1 MITTRTRELLLESE
15 LFSTLTDAQIERVI
29 PLMREHSFKAGDI
42 LFNEGDMGDQVHVVT
57 RGKVAIE
64 ISLQLGGSVN
74 RRCTIETATEGHVVG
89 WSAVIGSSTVAS
101 AFCLEDT
108 DTLTVSGSDLR
119 RVMFD
124 NQELGVEVMLGLVHL
139 TRARLSSVRQ
149 TLAHILCIASHDLK
163 APLHA
168 VESYHQVILGGYAGE
183 VTDKQRTMLL
193 RSSERIQGLVNL
205 IDDIL
210 DLSRL
215 HANWIEKESVL
226 LTEIAEVSIENVIPR
241 IREKKIRFLTDW
253 SVDLEPIEAHSGRI
267 QQLITNLVGNAVKFT
282 PEHGQVTVRI
292 RDLGEDMRIEVVDSG
307 PGIPPD
313 ELCRVFDD
321 FYKGDTAHGG
331 AGLGL
336 AIARR
341 IVEAHRGRIWA
352 ESPNDEFEG
361 GTKLV
366 VILPKTL
373 EERHLPQGGAV

>member
-1 MITTRTRELLLESE
+1 MTTTRTREFLLESE
-15 LFSTLTDAQIERVI
+15 LFRNLSDEEIEEI
-29 PLMREHSFKAGDI
+29 SPLLRERSFKAGDI
-42 LFNEGDMGDQVHVVT
+42 LFHEGELSDEVYVVA

-64 ISLQLGGSVN
+64 ISLKLGGSVN

-89 WSAVIGSSTVAS
+89 WSAVLGSPTVAS
-101 AFCLEDT
+101 AFCLEDA
-108 DTLTVSGSDLR
+108 DTLAISGTDLR
-119 RVMFD
+119 RVLSD
-124 NQELGVEVMLGLVHL
+124 DQGLEAEVMKAVAHL
-139 TRARLSSVRQ
+139 TRSRLASVRN
-149 TLAHILCIASHDLK
+149 TLANILCIASHDLK

-183 VTDKQRTMLL
+183 VTDKQRMMLL

-215 HANWIEKESVL
+215 HAGCIEKELVS
-226 LTEIAEVSIENVIPR
+226 LTELAETSIENVIPR
-241 IREKKIRFLTDW
+241 IREKHIQFLADW
-253 SVDLEPIEAHSGRI
+253 PADLGCIEAHSGRI

-282 PEHGQVTVRI
+282 PEHGRVIVRM
-292 RDLGEDMRIEVVDSG
+292 RDIGEKMRIEVIDDG
-307 PGIPPD
+307 PGVPP
-313 ELCRVFDD
+313 EEIGRIFDD
-321 FYKGDTAHGG
+321 FYKGETGHSG

-352 ESPNDEFEG
+352 QSPHDEFDG

-366 VILPKTL
+366 VTLPKTL
-373 EERHLPQGGAV
+373 AERDLQQRGDI